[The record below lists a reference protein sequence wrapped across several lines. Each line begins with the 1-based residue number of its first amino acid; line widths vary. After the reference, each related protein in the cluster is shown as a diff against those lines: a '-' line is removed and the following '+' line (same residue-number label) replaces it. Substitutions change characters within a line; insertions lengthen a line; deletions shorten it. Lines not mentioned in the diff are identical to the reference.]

1 MQHWDGWP
9 RDAVEAKI
17 PYEVG
22 HTVPSDWMLHA
33 DCQCYWQEAEEKR
46 LEEAQAEAMVR
57 RLWKKVME

>member
-1 MQHWDGWP
+1 M
-9 RDAVEAKI
+9 EAKI

-33 DCQCYWQEAEEKR
+33 DCQCYWQEAGEMR

-57 RLWKKVME
+57 RL